1 MSNKGNHF
9 RTVMFGGFHKQDVL
23 DFIAQ
28 SSQQHRERDANLT
41 RSAQQ
46 SKVELNQLAEKYETA
61 EAARQQNAADCERMS
76 EVLAQRTNELEAAV
90 RELNDLKAEHEKAA
104 ARLAELEQALPD
116 LQESAQAY
124 AELKDHTATIEMEAH
139 RKAQQ
144 IIDQAQETAD
154 RIYGELDGCLYR
166 VQNTYQ
172 ILRGDM
178 SATINHL
185 SGELERGMKA
195 LEEAGAGFNQH
206 DETMYTLLESRN
218 NGAEDQDPPVDE
230 AQW

>member
-23 DFIAQ
+23 NFITQ
-28 SSQQHRERDANLT
+28 TSQQHQERDAGLVQ
-41 RSAQQ
+41 SAQQ
-46 SKVELNQLAEKYETA
+46 SREELDCLAEKYEAA
-61 EAARQQNAADCERMS
+61 EAARQKNAADCERMS
-76 EVLAQRTNELEAAV
+76 EVLAQRTNELEEAM
-90 RELNDLKAEHEKAA
+90 RELNALKEEHEKAA
-104 ARLAELEQALPD
+104 ARLAEVEQALPY

-144 IIDQAQETAD
+144 IVDQAQETAD
-154 RIYGELDGCLYR
+154 RIHSELEGWMYR

-172 ILRGDM
+172 ILRTDM
-178 SATINHL
+178 TATLNHL

-195 LEEAGAGFNQH
+195 LEEAGGGFNQH
-206 DETMYTLLESRN
+206 DEMLCALLESRN
-218 NGAEDQDPPVDE
+218 QGAEGGCPPAEE
-230 AQW
+230 ARW

>member
-1 MSNKGNHF
+1 MSNNGNHF

-23 DFIAQ
+23 NFITQ
-28 SSQQHRERDANLT
+28 ISQQHQERDEDLVQ
-41 RSAQQ
+41 SAQQ
-46 SKVELNQLAEKYETA
+46 SREELDHLQEKYEVA
-61 EAARQQNAADCERMS
+61 EAARQKNAADCERMS
-76 EVLAQRTNELEAAV
+76 EVLAQRTNELEEAV
-90 RELNDLKAEHEKAA
+90 RELNALKEEYGKAA
-104 ARLAELEQALPD
+104 ARLAEVEQALPD

-144 IIDQAQETAD
+144 IVDQAKETAD
-154 RIYGELDGCLYR
+154 RIGGELDGWMHR

-172 ILRGDM
+172 ILRTDM
-178 SATINHL
+178 SATLSHL

-195 LEEAGAGFNQH
+195 LEEAGAGFHQH
-206 DETMYTLLESRN
+206 DETLRTLLESRN
-218 NGAEDQDPPVDE
+218 NGAEGGYPSEEE